1 MNDGFLLAD
10 CVIKSLV
17 KIGFIHPRDW
27 QHTKKELYYTESFF
41 ITGTRASTI
50 SLEIIVSDDGPKIT
64 KSIIRIL
71 ERRYSRDF
79 SQLFTDCLIA

>member
-10 CVIKSLV
+10 CVIRFLV
-17 KIGFIHPRDW
+17 GIGFIHPRDW
-27 QHTKKELYYTESFF
+27 KHTKKELYYTESFF

-50 SLEIIVSDDGPKIT
+50 SLEITVSDNAHKIT

-71 ERRYSRDF
+71 EKRYARDF
-79 SQLFTDCLIA
+79 SQVFVDCLA